1 MQIFVKTLTGKTITI
16 DVDPSDTI
24 ESVKAKVQVEVGI
37 SIDQQRLVFAGK
49 QLEDGLTLYD
59 YNVQQESTVHLVLQ
73 LRGMISTFTS
83 NDTSNSLVSYL
94 MKTDDERSL
103 CPVPTNELRQK
114 MKANGAKD
122 NFTTFK
128 YLEKPDILHES
139 QLSVLCGLLDYMW
152 DKTSVVSG
160 TNSGRV
166 DMRLTLTPEQ
176 LLVVRFCFFLLD
188 TRVILLY
195 TYVCVVHQAPSLI
208 YQSALPQIDSC
219 NNG

>member
-59 YNVQQESTVHLVLQ
+59 YNIQKESMFHLMLR

-83 NDTSNSLVSYL
+83 NDTSNSLVAYL

-128 YLEKPDILHES
+128 YQEKPDILHES

-195 TYVCVVHQAPSLI
+195 TYVCVVHQV
-208 YQSALPQIDSC
+208 
-219 NNG
+219 

>member
-59 YNVQQESTVHLVLQ
+59 YNIQKESMFHLMLR

-83 NDTSNSLVSYL
+83 NDTSNSLVAYL

-195 TYVCVVHQAPSLI
+195 TYVCVVHQV
-208 YQSALPQIDSC
+208 
-219 NNG
+219 

>member
-16 DVDPSDTI
+16 DVEPSDTI
-24 ESVKAKVQVEVGI
+24 DNLKAKIQDEGEGGP

-59 YNVQQESTVHLVLQ
+59 YNIQKESMFHLMLR

-83 NDTSNSLVSYL
+83 NDTSNSLVPYL

-195 TYVCVVHQAPSLI
+195 TYVCVVHQV
-208 YQSALPQIDSC
+208 
-219 NNG
+219 

>member
-24 ESVKAKVQVEVGI
+24 DNLKAKIQDEGEGGP

-49 QLEDGLTLYD
+49 QLVDGLTLYD
-59 YNVQQESTVHLVLQ
+59 YNIQKESMFHLMLR

-83 NDTSNSLVSYL
+83 NDTSNSLVAYL
-94 MKTDDERSL
+94 MTTDDERSL

-128 YLEKPDILHES
+128 YQEKPDILHES

-195 TYVCVVHQAPSLI
+195 TYVCVVHQV
-208 YQSALPQIDSC
+208 
-219 NNG
+219 

>member
-16 DVDPSDTI
+16 DVEPSDTI
-24 ESVKAKVQVEVGI
+24 DNLKAKIQDEGEGGP

-49 QLEDGLTLYD
+49 QLVDGLTLYD
-59 YNVQQESTVHLVLQ
+59 YNVQQESTVHLVLR

-122 NFTTFK
+122 FALPSNNKRNLIFCMNLSFRFFVDCLIICGIK
-128 YLEKPDILHES
+128 H
-139 QLSVLCGLLDYMW
+139 QLFQVPTVVELIW
-152 DKTSVVSG
+152 DWLWHL
-160 TNSGRV
+160 NSFLWWDFV
-166 DMRLTLTPEQ
+166 
-176 LLVVRFCFFLLD
+176 FFLFD
-188 TRVILLY
+188 TRIILLY
-195 TYVCVVHQAPSLI
+195 ILMSVLYTKSEISICFATK
-208 YQSALPQIDSC
+208 DSC

>member
-1 MQIFVKTLTGKTITI
+1 MQIFVKHFTGKTITI
-16 DVDPSDTI
+16 DVEPSDTI

-37 SIDQQRLVFAGK
+37 PIDQQRLIFCGK
-49 QLEDGLTLYD
+49 NLKDGLTLFD
-59 YNVQQESTVHLVLQ
+59 YNVQKESTFHLMLR

-83 NDTSNSLVSYL
+83 NDTSNSLVAYL

-128 YLEKPDILHES
+128 YQEKPDILHES
-139 QLSVLCGLLDYMW
+139 QLSLLCGLLDYMW

-176 LLVVRFCFFLLD
+176 LLVVRFCFF
-188 TRVILLY
+188 Y
-195 TYVCVVHQAPSLI
+195 LI
-208 YQSALPQIDSC
+208 HA
-219 NNG
+219 

>member
-59 YNVQQESTVHLVLQ
+59 YNIQKESMFHLMLR

-83 NDTSNSLVSYL
+83 NDTSNSLVAYL
-94 MKTDDERSL
+94 MTTDDERSL

-128 YLEKPDILHES
+128 YQEKPDILHES

-195 TYVCVVHQAPSLI
+195 TYVCVVHQV
-208 YQSALPQIDSC
+208 
-219 NNG
+219 

>member
-16 DVDPSDTI
+16 DVEPSDTI
-24 ESVKAKVQVEVGI
+24 DNLKAKIQDEGEGGP

-49 QLEDGLTLYD
+49 QLVDGLTLYD
-59 YNVQQESTVHLVLQ
+59 YNVQKESTVHLVLR

-83 NDTSNSLVSYL
+83 NDTSISLVAYL

-128 YLEKPDILHES
+128 YQEKPDILHES

-195 TYVCVVHQAPSLI
+195 TYVCVVHQV
-208 YQSALPQIDSC
+208 
-219 NNG
+219 

>member
-16 DVDPSDTI
+16 DVEPSDTI
-24 ESVKAKVQVEVGI
+24 ANLKAKIQDEGEGGP

-49 QLEDGLTLYD
+49 QLEDGFTLYD
-59 YNVQQESTVHLVLQ
+59 YNVQKESTVHLVLR

-195 TYVCVVHQAPSLI
+195 TYVCVVHQV
-208 YQSALPQIDSC
+208 
-219 NNG
+219 

>member
-59 YNVQQESTVHLVLQ
+59 YNIQKESMFHLMLR

-94 MKTDDERSL
+94 M
-103 CPVPTNELRQK
+103 
-114 MKANGAKD
+114 
-122 NFTTFK
+122 
-128 YLEKPDILHES
+128 
-139 QLSVLCGLLDYMW
+139 
-152 DKTSVVSG
+152 
-160 TNSGRV
+160 
-166 DMRLTLTPEQ
+166 
-176 LLVVRFCFFLLD
+176 
-188 TRVILLY
+188 
-195 TYVCVVHQAPSLI
+195 
-208 YQSALPQIDSC
+208 
-219 NNG
+219 